1 MGSSFGTTPPAAGLT
16 PGVVDRLA
24 PNRRVVLGAGAMLAL
39 AASLPRARAAQPLTI
54 ATLKFGTVN
63 WLLDTIKAEA
73 GKAGAAAPFE
83 RIELASTQALTVA
96 LQAGQADLAVSDWP
110 WAMRRRIEGETFRF
124 APYSSALG
132 ALMAGKDAKIEK
144 LADLKGKKVGV
155 AGGPIDKSWLLLRAY
170 AQKEVD
176 GDIATMVEPVFGAP
190 PLLNEQLR
198 LGRIDAV
205 LTFWNFAARL
215 DAQGYRRV
223 IDVSEVM
230 KRLGLEPPPPLV
242 GFVWRDQLGETK
254 GSELDAFFHAVRA
267 ANETLKTSDEAWE
280 RLKPSMQLQS
290 DAEFTRLRDYF
301 RAGVP
306 GPWSEAELASSKKL
320 YGLLAE
326 LGGQEFVGPN
336 PRFDPGLFW
345 SPKV

>member
-1 MGSSFGTTPPAAGLT
+1 MSVSFDGLT
-16 PGVVDRLA
+16 
-24 PNRRVVLGAGAMLAL
+24 RRAALAGACAL
-39 AASLPRARAAQPLTI
+39 AAAAPFARTAFAAEPLKI

-63 WLLDTIKAEA
+63 WLLDTMKAESEAA
-73 GKAGAAAPFE
+73 GRPLAFE
-83 RIELASTQALTVA
+83 RLELASTQALTVA
-96 LQAGQADLAVSDWP
+96 LQAGQCDLTVSDWP
-110 WAMRRRIEGETFRF
+110 WAMRRRIDGEPFRF

-132 ALMAGKDAKIEK
+132 ALMVGKQSKISS
-144 LADLKGKKVGV
+144 LSDLKRRKIGV
-155 AGGPIDKSWLLLRAY
+155 AGGPIDKSWLLFRAY
-170 AQKEVD
+170 AHEEVG

-190 PLLNEQLR
+190 PLLSEQLR

-205 LTFWNFAARL
+205 LTYWNFAARL
-215 DAQGYRRV
+215 DAEGCRRL

-242 GFVWRDQLGETK
+242 GFVWRDTLAERK
-254 GSELDAFFHAVRA
+254 GAELDAFFA
-267 ANETLKTSDEAWE
+267 AAKSANQTLKTSDEAWA

-290 DAEFTRLRDYF
+290 EAEFVRLRDYF

-306 GPWSEAELASSKKL
+306 DPWSEADVKSARKL
-320 YGLLAE
+320 YGLLAD